1 MWLIEERFDD
11 FVFIG
16 YLIGVEDYFKYDCCF
31 GVMCGID
38 FCDNMNFVNYI
49 GVYFIYLFV

>member
-1 MWLIEERFDD
+1 MFDD